1 MVMMMV
7 MLDDETGVD
16 VSRANELS
24 RFSDRLNRTVT
35 MIHKSLTNSNT
46 INYLQIQ

>member
-1 MVMMMV
+1 MIMMMMM

-16 VSRANELS
+16 VSRANEPS

-35 MIHKSLTNSNT
+35 MIHENWTISNMY
-46 INYLQIQ
+46 N